1 MSDGQM
7 SYNHEV
13 LRGMGGGSTTWESGV
28 DNGVLVYFAAFSVL

>member
-13 LRGMGGGSTTWESGV
+13 LQGMGGGSTTWESVV
-28 DNGVLVYFAAFSVL
+28 DKGVLIYFVVFSVL